1 MGTVS
6 TLDPQRIS
14 SRIVS
19 DAAAVIRKG
28 GILLYPTD
36 TIYGL
41 GCDAYNAGAVE
52 RLFKVK
58 RRPEKNRALVLAA
71 GKTMLEALV
80 EEMPDAA
87 LRLMEHF
94 WPGPLTLIFRA
105 RVDLHASI
113 TGDDR
118 KVGIRIPDNRFCLKL
133 LNACGVPIVS
143 TSANISGRPYTEEP
157 ETLKKL
163 FLKDVDLMVDAG
175 MLRGALPSTVV
186 DVTSEQAVIVR
197 AGRIS
202 ADSIGKALRG
212 VVIKK

>member
-1 MGTVS
+1 
-6 TLDPQRIS
+6 
-14 SRIVS
+14 VS
-19 DAAAVIRKG
+19 DAAGVIRKG
-28 GILLYPTD
+28 GVLLYPTD

-52 RLFKVK
+52 RVFKVK

-87 LRLMEHF
+87 QRLMDTF
-94 WPGPLTLIFRA
+94 WPGALTIIFRA
-105 RVDLHASI
+105 RVDLHPSI

-133 LNACGVPIVS
+133 LSACGVPVVS

-186 DVTSEQAVIVR
+186 DVTGSQPVIVR
-197 AGRIS
+197 
-202 ADSIGKALRG
+202 IGKIPNTSIEKVLR
-212 VVIKK
+212 VPVPAR